1 MRQNDD
7 GHMEDLFFAE
17 AVFVALDTADTI
29 SGHAGPEGRQ
39 TKICFDEIY
48 RFATDPSYPMSL
60 ELQEAL
66 RTEPRLSA
74 DLRHLLDRKM
84 KHRSER
90 CAAASTGPTTNRRG
104 SGFRIT
110 LRESRADPNQIYVI
124 IRFDATIVA
133 PPKTLF
139 VIDAQCDCQKLRLP
153 TPNVGGVQLLVESD
167 SALVT
172 ALRNPET
179 DVFMQ

>member
-1 MRQNDD
+1 MREQND
-7 GHMEDLFFAE
+7 GHTEDLSFAE
-17 AVFVALDTADTI
+17 AVFVALDAIDAM
-29 SGHAGPEGRQ
+29 SDHAEPEDRRV
-39 TKICFDEIY
+39 KICFEDIY
-48 RFATDPSYPMSL
+48 RFATDPSCPMSDDL
-60 ELQEAL
+60 REAL
-66 RTEPRLSA
+66 RAEPRLNA

-90 CAAASTGPTTNRRG
+90 CAAASTGPTTMRRG

-110 LRESRADPNQIYVI
+110 LRESRADRTQIYVI
-124 IRFDATIVA
+124 IRFDATVA
-133 PPKTLF
+133 PSPKTLF
-139 VIDAQCDCQKLRLP
+139 VINDRCGCQKLPLP
-153 TPNVGGVQLLVESD
+153 TPTAGGVQLLVESD